1 MFYPPA
7 EYLLTTRITRVVDE
21 PFKTEGKVLVSPGW
35 LAVYGKEAQS
45 DDDPMLASVKPGE
58 KVRTDEIKVVANQT
72 KPPARFNE
80 ATLLS
85 AMEGAGKLI
94 EDDELREAMREKG
107 LGTPATRAQI
117 IEGLILEKYV
127 LREGRELQ
135 PTAKAF
141 SLMTLLHGLGVPE
154 LFSPELTA
162 EWEFK
167 LAQMERGKL
176 KREQFMREIVKM
188 TQHIVGQAKNFE
200 SDTIPGDFATLSA
213 RCPKC
218 GGEVHEKY
226 KKFQCQS
233 CDFGMW
239 KIVAGRQLE
248 IPEAEALLTHR
259 QVGPLEGFRSKL
271 GRPFG
276 ASLKLNDANEVQFD
290 FGDGSG
296 EGADGEMP
304 DFSEQEPLGNCPKC
318 GSRVFELPAAYVCE
332 KAVGPEKTCDFRSG
346 RVILQRPIEREQMQ
360 KLLSGGKT
368 ALLQFIS
375 SRTRRPFAA
384 YLVRQPD
391 GKVGFEFEAKKD
403 GKGRPSRGGAALRVL
418 GPHPKDKQPVELHAG
433 RYGPYVKHGAVNAT
447 LPDRDRIDTLTL
459 DEAVGLLAAKAG
471 SARTT
476 RAKPAKGAVT
486 GGVPKKGLSTKVSKP
501 AAAKATKLAKTGEAN
516 KAARTSLAK
525 RATKVAK
532 SAKTIEPVMA
542 APKTKARPAARK
554 RSP

>member
-1 MFYPPA
+1 M
-7 EYLLTTRITRVVDE
+7 
-21 PFKTEGKVLVSPGW
+21 
-35 LAVYGKEAQS
+35 
-45 DDDPMLASVKPGE
+45 
-58 KVRTDEIKVVANQT
+58 
-72 KPPARFNE
+72 
-80 ATLLS
+80 
-85 AMEGAGKLI
+85 
-94 EDDELREAMREKG
+94 
-107 LGTPATRAQI
+107 
-117 IEGLILEKYV
+117 
-127 LREGRELQ
+127 
-135 PTAKAF
+135 
-141 SLMTLLHGLGVPE
+141 
-154 LFSPELTA
+154 
-162 EWEFK
+162 
-167 LAQMERGKL
+167 
-176 KREQFMREIVKM
+176 
-188 TQHIVGQAKNFE
+188 
-200 SDTIPGDFATLSA
+200 
-213 RCPKC
+213 
-218 GGEVHEKY
+218 
-226 KKFQCQS
+226 
-233 CDFGMW
+233 
-239 KIVAGRQLE
+239 
-248 IPEAEALLTHR
+248 
-259 QVGPLEGFRSKL
+259 
-271 GRPFG
+271 
-276 ASLKLNDANEVQFD
+276 QFD

-360 KLLSGGKT
+360 KLLSSGKT

-486 GGVPKKGLSTKVSKP
+486 RGVPKKGLSTKVSKP
-501 AAAKATKLAKTGEAN
+501 AAVKATKLAKTGEAN

-532 SAKTIEPVMA
+532 SVKAIEPVMA